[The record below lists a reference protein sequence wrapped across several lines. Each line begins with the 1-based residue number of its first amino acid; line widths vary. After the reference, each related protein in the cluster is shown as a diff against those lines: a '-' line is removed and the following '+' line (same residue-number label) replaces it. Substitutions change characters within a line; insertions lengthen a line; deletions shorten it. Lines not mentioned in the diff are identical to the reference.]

1 MVADTLVVTVQASVI
16 ASKILFS
23 LGEKHPLNGYITRVP
38 RSLGQKHKYQPGLEP
53 WTRHS

>member
-53 WTRHS
+53 